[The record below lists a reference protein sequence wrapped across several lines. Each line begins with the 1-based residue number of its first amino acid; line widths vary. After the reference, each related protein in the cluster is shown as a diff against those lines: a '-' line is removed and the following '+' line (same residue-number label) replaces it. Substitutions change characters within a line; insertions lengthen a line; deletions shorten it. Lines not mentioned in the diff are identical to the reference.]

1 VPHTFVLRLYLA
13 RLVSLAFGYATT
25 YAGIFVLVL
34 PPVHINLSVI
44 TSVFGVISSKS
55 HRLPCGADA
64 FLEPLFRYFRFL
76 DPILG
81 FWGVPPKNTKND
93 PFWTPPGGYPP
104 LRPLAKREGNPPG
117 GTFWRFWGGVPPGT
131 PFLAFLDPFLGYPPE
146 MAFLDP
152 LFLDTPFFDKRENTF
167 ADTRYRNLG
176 FG

>member
-1 VPHTFVLRLYLA
+1 MPHTFVLRLYLA

-34 PPVHINLSVI
+34 PPIHINLSVI

-117 GTFWRFWGGVPPGT
+117 GTFWRFWGGTPRDPFFGIFGPLFGVPPGNGIFG
-131 PFLAFLDPFLGYPPE
+131 PPIFGYP
-146 MAFLDP
+146 
-152 LFLDTPFFDKRENTF
+152 LF
-167 ADTRYRNLG
+167 
-176 FG
+176 